1 MVQKEYAQCVR
12 TALAALLF
20 GLLAVTSGC
29 FSGDVNLVVNDDG
42 SADLKTTLVS
52 VPMLAEIVEQS
63 KAAAVEK
70 NPDAQ
75 VTPVTKDNNMSGYEI
90 SEHYATLD
98 KLSDVDFFAAHEGK
112 NAGITAAKSFF
123 YDDWNFDLIFS
134 GTESGGGAGAFA
146 SNITFTYEMTL
157 PVTPTSS
164 NADRISDDGKTLTT
178 GESTKIEVAFR
189 MWHKP
194 ALIGT
199 AVLLFLLVAGTAY
212 AVLRRKKSPEEAA
225 EDTAQNA

>member
-1 MVQKEYAQCVR
+1 MVRKEYAQSVR

-98 KLSDVDFFAAHEGK
+98 KLSDVDFSPH
-112 NAGITAAKSFF
+112 TRAKTRGLRRQSR
-123 YDDWNFDLIFS
+123 
-134 GTESGGGAGAFA
+134 
-146 SNITFTYEMTL
+146 
-157 PVTPTSS
+157 SS
-164 NADRISDDGKTLTT
+164 TTT
-178 GESTKIEVAFR
+178 GI
-189 MWHKP
+189 
-194 ALIGT
+194 LISSS
-199 AVLLFLLVAGTAY
+199 AG
-212 AVLRRKKSPEEAA
+212 RRGAAARARSRATSRSPMR
-225 EDTAQNA
+225 

>member
-1 MVQKEYAQCVR
+1 MVRKNYAQCVR
-12 TALAALLF
+12 TAFAALLF

-134 GTESGGGAGAFA
+134 GTES
-146 SNITFTYEMTL
+146 
-157 PVTPTSS
+157 
-164 NADRISDDGKTLTT
+164 
-178 GESTKIEVAFR
+178 

-199 AVLLFLLVAGTAY
+199 AALLFLLVAGTVY
-212 AVLRRKKSPEEAA
+212 AVLRRKKSPEDAA
-225 EDTAQNA
+225 EDTSQNA

>member
-146 SNITFTYEMTL
+146 SNITFTYE
-157 PVTPTSS
+157 
-164 NADRISDDGKTLTT
+164 K
-178 GESTKIEVAFR
+178 E
-189 MWHKP
+189 
-194 ALIGT
+194 
-199 AVLLFLLVAGTAY
+199 
-212 AVLRRKKSPEEAA
+212 PE
-225 EDTAQNA
+225 